1 MIFFGRNKRVFFIF
15 CFSIFLLMGT
25 KVGATNSNEFLSF
38 SIDPS
43 YDSSAR
49 SSINTVLVRT
59 TAKLYFYF
67 GEDWWDSQ
75 VILKKNEILNN
86 LDLLSQEFDN
96 KIYPILTSVFG
107 QEWKSG
113 IDGDDRIT
121 ILFHPMKEGVGGYF
135 RSNDEYMKI
144 QSPTS
149 NEREMLYLSVSR
161 PDNLNRL
168 KVLLAHE
175 FVHLITFNQKEKTFG
190 VQEEIWLNES
200 RAEYS
205 ATLLGYNDNYA
216 GSILQERMK
225 DFLENPSDS
234 LTEWRETKYDYA
246 IINAFTHYLV
256 DHYSVQILID
266 SLESKLVGIPSI
278 NEALQKNGVSE
289 DFSQIFTDWT
299 AAVFLDNCSFGTQYC
314 YLNPNLINLHIV
326 PNLNFL
332 PFSGESS
339 LSVTNITKNW
349 AGNWQKIF
357 GGSGNLTL
365 EFNSLRGLN
374 FKVPYLVQAKDGS
387 ISLNFLSLD
396 EDQKGELSLSNF
408 GSQNTALIFIPSL
421 QTKMSGFDG
430 NEFTYPYTFTVSISD
445 GQTTPNNPINPLLPQ
460 GFTFQKNLYFGML
473 DQDVVY
479 LKIMLAAEGCVSG
492 LANTTWFGPKTLE
505 AVKCFQNKYKS
516 EISAAAGYTIKGT
529 GFAGVGTRNR
539 LNALLGE

>member
-1 MIFFGRNKRVFFIF
+1 MKLFKVEKKLIFTV
-15 CFSIFLLMGT
+15 CFSVLLLTG
-25 KVGATNSNEFLSF
+25 VGASAANSSEFLSF
-38 SIDPS
+38 NIDSS

-49 SSINTVLVRT
+49 NTIDTVLVRT

-67 GEDWWDSQ
+67 EKSWWDSQ
-75 VILKKNEILNN
+75 MLLKKNEILGN

-107 QEWKSG
+107 QEWKPG
-113 IDGDDRIT
+113 IDGDERIT
-121 ILFHPMKEGVGGYF
+121 LLFHSMKEGAGGYF
-135 RSNDEYMKI
+135 RSNDEYLKI

-149 NEREMLYLSVSR
+149 NEREMLYLSV
-161 PDNLNRL
+161 PKLDNLNRL

-175 FVHLITFNQKEKTFG
+175 FVHLITFNQKEKTYG
-190 VQEEIWLNES
+190 KQEEVWLNES

-246 IINAFTHYLV
+246 AINSFVHYLV
-256 DHYSVQILID
+256 EHYGIEILID
-266 SLESKLVGIPSI
+266 SLKSELVGIPSI
-278 NEALQKNGVSE
+278 NEILQKKEASE
-289 DFSQIFTDWT
+289 DFSQIFTNWT
-299 AAVFLDNCSFGTQYC
+299 IAVWLNNCALGNNYC
-314 YLNPNLINLHIV
+314 YVNPHLSNIHII

-332 PFSGESS
+332 PFSGKSS

-357 GGSGNLTL
+357 GGSGKLTL
-365 EFNSLRGLN
+365 EFSSLKGLN
-374 FKVPYLVQAKDGS
+374 FQVPYLVQAKDGS
-387 ISLNFLSLD
+387 VSLNFLSLD
-396 EDQKGELSLSNF
+396 ENQKGELSLSNF
-408 GSQNTALIFIPSL
+408 GTQNTALILIPSL
-421 QTKMSGFDG
+421 QTKLSGFNG
-430 NEFTYPYTFTVSISD
+430 NEFTYPYTFTVSISGVQTIP
-445 GQTTPNNPINPLLPQ
+445 GQNNPLLPQ
-460 GFTFQKNLYFGML
+460 GFIFQKNLYFGML

-479 LKIMLAAEGCVSG
+479 LKIILAAEGCVSG
-492 LANTTWFGPKTLE
+492 LANTTYFGPKTLE

-529 GFAGVGTRNR
+529 GFVGTGTKDR
-539 LNALLGE
+539 LNILLGE